1 MSTIVTNNIAG
12 PLEFTP
18 GGQTTFLGVTFAT
31 PLTFG
36 PRVGIGFSE
45 LVGMIKATAAVPG
58 VAPGTLTIEQSVD
71 GTNYD
76 LIEST
81 SITVA
86 GGTVPFAR
94 KVVGRYIRVK
104 FVVPIGEIYDIRFG
118 AHLNPIA
125 GS

>member
-1 MSTIVTNNIAG
+1 MSTVVTNNIAG
-12 PLEFTP
+12 PLEFTT

-31 PLTFG
+31 PLLFG

-45 LVGMIKATAAVPG
+45 LVGMIKATSAVPG
-58 VAPGTLTIEQSVD
+58 LAAGTLSIEQSVD

-76 LIEST
+76 LLDTS

-94 KVVGRYIRVK
+94 KIVGRYVRAR
-104 FVVPIGEIYDIRFG
+104 FTVPIGEVYDIRFG
-118 AHLNPIA
+118 AHLNPLA
-125 GS
+125 SP